1 MKRVSVTLTDD
12 LFMHLEALR
21 MYYDYPSKSEVIRK
35 ALDELINKHTS
46 NEIFKFYLKGAREV
60 MRDMEGDQ

>member
-1 MKRVSVTLTDD
+1 MKRVTVNLNDD

-21 MYYDYPSKSEVIRK
+21 MYYDYNSRSEVIRK
-35 ALDELINKHTS
+35 ALDDLISKHTS
-46 NEIFKFYLKGAREV
+46 GEAFHLYIEGAREV

>member
-1 MKRVSVTLTDD
+1 MKRVSVTITDD

-21 MYYDYPSKSEVIRK
+21 MYYDYPSRSEVIRK

-46 NEIFKFYLKGAREV
+46 DEAFQYYLKGAREV
-60 MRDMEGDQ
+60 IRDMEGDQ

>member
-1 MKRVSVTLTDD
+1 MKRVSVNFSDD

-21 MYYDYPSKSEVIRK
+21 MYYDYNSRAEVIRK

-46 NEIFKFYLKGAREV
+46 YETFKYYLKGAREV

>member
-21 MYYDYPSKSEVIRK
+21 MYYDYPSRSEVIRK
-35 ALDELINKHTS
+35 ALDDLISKNS
-46 NEIFKFYLKGAREV
+46 SSEVFDAYVSGAREI
-60 MRDMEGDQ
+60 MSDMEGDQ

>member
-1 MKRVSVTLTDD
+1 MKRVSVNLSDD

-21 MYYDYPSKSEVIRK
+21 MYFDYPSRAEVIRK
-35 ALDELINKHTS
+35 VLDDSISKCSSSTVFGAYVS
-46 NEIFKFYLKGAREV
+46 GAREI

>member
-1 MKRVSVTLTDD
+1 MKRVSVNLSDD

-21 MYYDYPSKSEVIRK
+21 MYYDYPSRSEVIRK
-35 ALDELINKHTS
+35 ALDELINKNTS
-46 NEIFKFYLKGAREV
+46 SEVFKCYLKGAREV

>member
-1 MKRVSVTLTDD
+1 MKRVSVNLSDD

-21 MYYDYPSKSEVIRK
+21 MYYDYPSRSEVIRK
-35 ALDELINKHTS
+35 ALDELINKNTS
-46 NEIFKFYLKGAREV
+46 SEVFKVYLRGAREV

>member
-1 MKRVSVTLTDD
+1 MKRVSVNLSDD

-21 MYYDYPSKSEVIRK
+21 MYYGYPSRAEVIRK
-35 ALDELINKHTS
+35 VLDDSISKCSSSTVFAAYVS
-46 NEIFKFYLKGAREV
+46 GAREI

>member
-1 MKRVSVTLTDD
+1 MKRVSITLTDD

-21 MYYDYPSKSEVIRK
+21 MYYDYPSRADVIRK
-35 ALDELINKHTS
+35 ALDELISKWS
-46 NEIFKFYLKGAREV
+46 SDEAFQYYLKGAREV

>member
-21 MYYDYPSKSEVIRK
+21 MYYDYPSRSEVIRK

-46 NEIFKFYLKGAREV
+46 NETFKLYLKGAREV

>member
-1 MKRVSVTLTDD
+1 MKRVSVNLSDD

-21 MYYDYPSKSEVIRK
+21 MYYDYNSRAEVIRK
-35 ALDELINKHTS
+35 ALDDLISKCS
-46 NEIFKFYLKGAREV
+46 SSMVFDCYLSGVREI

>member
-21 MYYDYPSKSEVIRK
+21 MYYGYPSRSEVIRK

-46 NEIFKFYLKGAREV
+46 NETFKFYLKGAREV